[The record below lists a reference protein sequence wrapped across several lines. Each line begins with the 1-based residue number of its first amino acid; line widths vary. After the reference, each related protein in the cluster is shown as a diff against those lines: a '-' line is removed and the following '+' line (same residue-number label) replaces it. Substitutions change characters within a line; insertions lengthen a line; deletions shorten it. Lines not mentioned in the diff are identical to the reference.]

1 MTLHIHIIM
10 SFIVFN
16 IVDCYI
22 DDCRI
27 FGWGDKY
34 INQIPSYLPQLMITL
49 IGTGHV
55 FDLSAAILNI
65 FEEKEPEIIGVELDP
80 QRYQAIML
88 RNTDPAAY
96 HAVKRNLP
104 LVYKMLAQFQESMA
118 EQYGVNAGDE
128 MLTSINYAQS
138 HQLPVAFID
147 TNAQQLFIRMWN
159 TMPFSEKFKLLF
171 SGFAGFFVSKKRVEQ
186 ELKNYQQNFDS
197 YIQEIGKKFPT
208 IKRTLIDE
216 RNEHMA
222 LKLVALHEKHQKI
235 IACVG
240 DGHVPGISALLQ
252 QKQIPF
258 ETIRLQELQKPQ
270 IKETDG
276 SSAHFSINY
285 KPL

>member
-1 MTLHIHIIM
+1 
-10 SFIVFN
+10 
-16 IVDCYI
+16 
-22 DDCRI
+22 
-27 FGWGDKY
+27 
-34 INQIPSYLPQLMITL
+34 MISL

-55 FDLSAAILNI
+55 FDLSAALLNI
-65 FEEKEPEIIGVELDP
+65 FEDKEPEVIGVELDP

-96 HAVKRNLP
+96 HATKKNLP

-128 MLTSINYAQS
+128 MLTAIHYAQS

-147 TNAQQLFIRMWN
+147 TNAQQLFTRMWN

-171 SGFAGFFVSKKRVEQ
+171 SGFAGFFVSKKRVEE
-186 ELKNYQQNFDS
+186 ELKKYQQNFDS

-216 RNEHMA
+216 RNEHMVG
-222 LKLVALHEKHQKI
+222 KLVALHEKHQKI
-235 IACVG
+235 VACVG
-240 DGHVPGISALLQ
+240 DGHVPGISKLLEE
-252 QKQIPF
+252 KQIPF
-258 ETIRLQELQKPQ
+258 ESIRLQELQSLKIQ
-270 IKETDG
+270 ATDG
-276 SSAHFSINY
+276 TVAHFSIDY

>member
-1 MTLHIHIIM
+1 
-10 SFIVFN
+10 
-16 IVDCYI
+16 
-22 DDCRI
+22 
-27 FGWGDKY
+27 
-34 INQIPSYLPQLMITL
+34 MITL

-55 FDLSAAILNI
+55 FDLSAALLNI

-88 RNTDPAAY
+88 RNTDPTAY
-96 HAVKRNLP
+96 HAGKKNLP

-128 MLTSINYAQS
+128 MLTAINYAQS

-147 TNAQQLFIRMWN
+147 TNAQQLFTRMWK
-159 TMPFSEKFKLLF
+159 TMPFTEKFKLLF
-171 SGFAGFFVSKKRVEQ
+171 SGFVGFFVSKKRVEQ
-186 ELKNYQQNFDS
+186 ELKHYQQNFDS
-197 YIQEIGKKFPT
+197 YIQEIGTKFPT

-222 LKLVALHEKHQKI
+222 GKLVALHEKHQKI

-240 DGHVPGISALLQ
+240 DGHVPGISKLLQ
-252 QKQIPF
+252 EKQIPF
-258 ETIRLQELQKPQ
+258 ESIRLQELQSLK
-270 IKETDG
+270 IKATDG
-276 SSAHFSINY
+276 TVAHFSIDY

>member
-1 MTLHIHIIM
+1 
-10 SFIVFN
+10 
-16 IVDCYI
+16 
-22 DDCRI
+22 
-27 FGWGDKY
+27 
-34 INQIPSYLPQLMITL
+34 MITL

-55 FDLSAAILNI
+55 FDLSAALLNI

-96 HAVKRNLP
+96 HSAKKNLP
-104 LVYKMLAQFQESMA
+104 IVYKMLAQFQESMA
-118 EQYGVNAGDE
+118 EEYGVNAGDE
-128 MLTSINYAQS
+128 MLTAIHYAQS

-147 TNAQQLFIRMWN
+147 TNAQQLFTRMWN

-197 YIQEIGKKFPT
+197 YIEEIGKKFPT

-216 RNEHMA
+216 RNEFMV

-252 QKQIPF
+252 EKQIPF

>member
-1 MTLHIHIIM
+1 
-10 SFIVFN
+10 
-16 IVDCYI
+16 
-22 DDCRI
+22 
-27 FGWGDKY
+27 
-34 INQIPSYLPQLMITL
+34 MITL

-55 FDLSAAILNI
+55 FNLSAAILNI

-80 QRYQAIML
+80 QRYQAILL
-88 RNTDPAAY
+88 RNTDPATY
-96 HAVKRNLP
+96 HTAKKNLP
-104 LVYKMLAQFQESMA
+104 LIYKMLAQFQENMA

-128 MLTSINYAQS
+128 MVTAIQYAQS

-147 TNAQQLFIRMWN
+147 TNAQQLFTNMWN
-159 TMPFSEKFKLLF
+159 TMPFFEKMKLLL
-171 SGFAGFFVSKKRVEQ
+171 SGLTGFFVSKKRVEQ
-186 ELKNYQQNFDS
+186 ELKNYQQNFDL

-216 RNEHMA
+216 RNEHMM

-252 QKQIPF
+252 EKQIPF
-258 ETIRLQELQKPQ
+258 ETIRLVELQNLKTS
-270 IKETDG
+270 ESDG

-285 KPL
+285 KSL

>member
-1 MTLHIHIIM
+1 
-10 SFIVFN
+10 
-16 IVDCYI
+16 
-22 DDCRI
+22 
-27 FGWGDKY
+27 
-34 INQIPSYLPQLMITL
+34 MITL

-55 FDLSAAILNI
+55 FNLSAAILSI

-80 QRYQAIML
+80 QRYQAILL
-88 RNTDPAAY
+88 RNTDPTTY
-96 HAVKRNLP
+96 HTAKKDLP
-104 LVYKMLAQFQESMA
+104 IIYRMLAQFQENMA
-118 EQYGVNAGDE
+118 EQFGVNAGDE
-128 MLTSINYAQS
+128 MVTAIQYAQS

-147 TNAQQLFIRMWN
+147 TNAQQLFTQMWK
-159 TMPFSEKFKLLF
+159 TMPFFEKMKLLI
-171 SGFAGFFVSKKRVEQ
+171 SSVTGFFVSKKRIEK

-216 RNEHMA
+216 RNEHMV

-252 QKQIPF
+252 EKQIPF
-258 ETIRLQELQKPQ
+258 ETIRLVDLQNRKKQES
-270 IKETDG
+270 DG

-285 KPL
+285 KPI

>member
-1 MTLHIHIIM
+1 
-10 SFIVFN
+10 
-16 IVDCYI
+16 
-22 DDCRI
+22 
-27 FGWGDKY
+27 
-34 INQIPSYLPQLMITL
+34 MITL

-55 FDLSAAILNI
+55 FNLSAAILNI

-80 QRYQAIML
+80 QRYQAILL
-88 RNTDPAAY
+88 RNTDPATY
-96 HAVKRNLP
+96 HTAKKDLP
-104 LVYKMLAQFQESMA
+104 LIYKMLAQFQENMA

-128 MLTSINYAQS
+128 MVTAIQYAQS

-147 TNAQQLFIRMWN
+147 TNAQQLFTNMWN
-159 TMPFSEKFKLLF
+159 TMPFFEKMKLLL
-171 SGFAGFFVSKKRVEQ
+171 SGLTGFFVSKKRVEQ
-186 ELKNYQQNFDS
+186 ELKNYQQNFDL

-216 RNEHMA
+216 RNEHMM

-252 QKQIPF
+252 EKQIPF
-258 ETIRLQELQKPQ
+258 ETIRLVELQNLKTS
-270 IKETDG
+270 ESDG

-285 KPL
+285 KSL